1 MLVAFSNVVKVE
13 SVPLNSDEFSP
24 MRPSGGTPVPHTA
37 TMRFNPPP
45 NWPPAPPGWTPAPG
59 WAPDPSW
66 PPPPP
71 GWSLWVPDSTRRKT
85 AIIIGALAV
94 TLLIGVG
101 AVFAVV
107 ATSGHSVTG
116 SATHPAGTELS
127 DEDQVRAVV
136 ARFERSWNED
146 DFDAMSEILCEDMRN
161 DPEFDPGT
169 MSEMRSIAGRLT
181 LTVAE
186 LDIKGDAA
194 TATILNQG
202 EDPDDIDFA
211 RENGEWKWCEF

>member
-45 NWPPAPPGWTPAPG
+45 NWPPAPPGWTPPPG

-85 AIIIGALAV
+85 GIIIGALAV

-101 AVFAVV
+101 AVIAVV
-107 ATSGHSVTG
+107 ATSGHLVTG

-127 DEDQVRAVV
+127 DEDQVRDVV
-136 ARFERSWNED
+136 DRFERSWNES

-169 MSEMRSIAGRLT
+169 MSRDACHRRKVDAHGRRT
-181 LTVAE
+181 RHQGRR
-186 LDIKGDAA
+186 GDGHHPEP
-194 TATILNQG
+194 G
-202 EDPDDIDFA
+202 EDPDDIDFT